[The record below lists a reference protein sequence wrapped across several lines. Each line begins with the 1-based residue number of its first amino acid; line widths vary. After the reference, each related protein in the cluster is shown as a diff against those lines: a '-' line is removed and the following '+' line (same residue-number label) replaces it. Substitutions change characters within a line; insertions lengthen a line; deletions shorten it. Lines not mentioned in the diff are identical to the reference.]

1 MKRKILIVEDD
12 LDIVDLLQS
21 QVKALGYDSIVAG
34 NGKEAVDMATSQLPH
49 LILMDIMLP
58 VMDGLDATRQI
69 RQNPTTR
76 SIPIIAV
83 TALSSRRDKE
93 KCLQSGCDDYLSK
106 PFTQFTRLQ
115 LGSRIEKLL
124 KSSEKQQTA

>member
-1 MKRKILIVEDD
+1 MKKKILIVEDD

-34 NGKEAVDMATSQLPH
+34 DGKQAVDMATSQLPH

-69 RQNPTTR
+69 RQNPKTS

-106 PFTQFTRLQ
+106 PFTIKNLA
-115 LGSRIEKLL
+115 SRIEKLL
-124 KSSEKQQTA
+124 NQESS

>member
-1 MKRKILIVEDD
+1 MKKKILIVEDD
-12 LDIVDLLQS
+12 LDIVDLLQR

-124 KSSEKQQTA
+124 KQDSA

>member
-1 MKRKILIVEDD
+1 MKKKILIVEDD

-21 QVKALGYDSIVAG
+21 QVKALGHDSIVAG
-34 NGKEAVDMATSQLPH
+34 NGKQAVDMATSQLPH

-69 RQNPTTR
+69 RQNPKTS

-93 KCLQSGCDDYLSK
+93 KCLQSGCDDSLSK
-106 PFTQFTRLQ
+106 PFTKFTRLQ

-124 KSSEKQQTA
+124 KQDSA

>member
-34 NGKEAVDMATSQLPH
+34 NGKQAVDMATSQLPH

-58 VMDGLDATRQI
+58 VMDGLDATRQ
-69 RQNPTTR
+69 
-76 SIPIIAV
+76 
-83 TALSSRRDKE
+83 
-93 KCLQSGCDDYLSK
+93 
-106 PFTQFTRLQ
+106 
-115 LGSRIEKLL
+115 
-124 KSSEKQQTA
+124 